1 MNISGRLTHDA
12 TVSTTT
18 TGKEVVNFS
27 VAVNDGYKN
36 RQGEWVD
43 NTAFIECAYWLSAK
57 PASWLKQGLYV
68 ELTGQI
74 SARAWQEGNGNL
86 RAGLNFK
93 SSFIKP
99 AWGTAS
105 KTDPVQ
111 GSEKQQ
117 NDSPAKEDETDDLPF

>member
-12 TVSTTT
+12 TVSKTP

-43 NTAFIECAYWLSAK
+43 DTAFIECAYWRSAK

-74 SARAWQEGNGNL
+74 SARAWQEDNGNL

-93 SSFIKP
+93 TSFIKP

-105 KTDPVQ
+105 KTDAIQ
-111 GSEKQQ
+111 ASEKQQ
-117 NDSPAKEDETDDLPF
+117 NDSTAKDEETDDLPF

>member
-1 MNISGRLTHDA
+1 MNISGRLTQDA
-12 TVSTTT
+12 TVSKTT

-43 NTAFIECAYWLSAK
+43 NTAFIECAYWRSAK
-57 PASWLKQGLYV
+57 PVSWLKQGLYV

-74 SARAWQEGNGNL
+74 SARAWTGKDGTL
-86 RAGLNFK
+86 KAGLNFTT
-93 SSFIKP
+93 SNIKP

-105 KTDPVQ
+105 EKDSVQ
-111 GSEKQQ
+111 ASNKQQ
-117 NDSPAKEDETDDLPF
+117 NGSLAKEDEKDDLPF

>member
-1 MNISGRLTHDA
+1 MNISGRLTQDA

-36 RQGEWVD
+36 KQGEWVD
-43 NTAFIECAYWLSAK
+43 DTAFIDCAYWRSTK
-57 PASWLKQGLYV
+57 PVSWLKQGLYV

-74 SARAWQEGNGNL
+74 SARAWQEDNGNL
-86 RAGLNFK
+86 RAGMNFK
-93 SSFIKP
+93 TSFIKP

-105 KTDPVQ
+105 KTDSVQ
-111 GSEKQQ
+111 ASNKQQ
-117 NDSPAKEDETDDLPF
+117 NGSPAKEDENDDLPF